1 MDYVTLRMRL
11 VLIVVLGDVFEMEA
25 IIPSAFL
32 YEVVST
38 FSLIL
43 LTIAIWFL
51 DLLRDILVTES
62 SL

>member
-1 MDYVTLRMRL
+1 MRL
-11 VLIVVLGDVFEMEA
+11 VLIVVLRDVFEMEA

-32 YEVVST
+32 AEEKIT

>member
-1 MDYVTLRMRL
+1 MDYFTLGMRL
-11 VLIVVLGDVFEMEA
+11 VLIVVLRDVFEMEA

-32 YEVVST
+32 AEEKIT